1 MKLIRCLA
9 TLCLSLALSAC
20 ASVETPTRGIVGQ
33 SGLAPQVESIQA
45 AREKNIV
52 LVSQYAVMAIN
63 VIVPRTLRV
72 SEANV
77 FFPIADIV
85 WYGDPAGDR
94 YAQVQAIYEEALARG
109 TAAMTEGRAV
119 VLEVE
124 ITRFHALTPKARY
137 TVGGEHTLHF
147 TLTVRDAATGDI
159 VDGPRK
165 VVADVRGSGGKRAI
179 AEEEAGLTQK
189 AVIENRLAEV
199 IRRELS
205 VPVSAG
211 EGSGAGSDA
220 VSRNAF
226 SPTDLTIIE

>member
-9 TLCLSLALSAC
+9 ALCFALALSAC
-20 ASVETPTRGIVGQ
+20 ARVETPTRGVVGQ
-33 SGLAPQVESIQA
+33 SGLAPQAGYVQTAS
-45 AREKNIV
+45 EKDVV
-52 LVSQYAVMAIN
+52 LVSQYDVTAVN

-72 SEANV
+72 SETNV

-94 YAQVQAIYEEALARG
+94 YAQVQALYEEALARG

-165 VVADVRGSGGKRAI
+165 VVADIKGSGGKRAI

-189 AVIENRLAEV
+189 VVIENRLAEV

-211 EGSGAGSDA
+211 AGSGEGSGAVG
-220 VSRNAF
+220 RNAF